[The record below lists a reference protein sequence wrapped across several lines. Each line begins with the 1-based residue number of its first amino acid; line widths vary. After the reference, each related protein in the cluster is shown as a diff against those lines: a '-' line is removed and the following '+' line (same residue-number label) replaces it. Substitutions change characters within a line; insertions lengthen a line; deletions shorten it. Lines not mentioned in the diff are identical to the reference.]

1 MGERT
6 WDIIVKSLEAEG
18 VKYVFGLPG
27 NPMALY
33 DSLYDSNIEPILVR
47 HEGSGAFMAFAYSK
61 LTREPGVCFG
71 SPGPGVTNMVS
82 GVLEAYSGCQ
92 PMIMLGASVGL
103 QNEGKGAFQ
112 ETPQMEIFKPIT
124 KWSHRILRPDRASW
138 AMNQAFSQ
146 ASNGQPGPVYID
158 VPFNVGLKETEKA
171 SYVKSRRP
179 IRVKPS
185 FEAVKDCADLLLRS
199 ERPVIVAGGGAYM
212 SNSGSEIRSLAELVG
227 IPVLTT
233 PSGRGLIPEDHP
245 LSVGLVGLYRTR
257 IGKKV
262 YHNSDLLISLGSRN
276 EEFQTA
282 AWNYYPEGAK
292 LVQVDIAF
300 SELGRNW
307 FPDIPIVADVK
318 LFLRDLLTV
327 LKEKIT
333 GKPLDEMPRIKT
345 IIEEKERFLQDISE
359 ECLGTKDVKSKRV
372 VFEANRVFGRNTV
385 LVNENGS
392 QDLWSYYS
400 PYYRVLDLDGCVAP
414 AEQTCM
420 GLGVAGAI
428 GAKLAAPDRDVICTT
443 GDGAFQMCMKEL
455 PTAVQYKVPATWIVL
470 NNYSLGWIKLHQW
483 ANEERYISVDYEAQ
497 PDFKLIA
504 EASGCYGEKITK
516 ADEIRTSLESAKKKN
531 QEGIPAVLDFIV
543 EPMDFPQGFKEF
555 HPNIFI

>member
-1 MGERT
+1 
-6 WDIIVKSLEAEG
+6 
-18 VKYVFGLPG
+18 
-27 NPMALY
+27 
-33 DSLYDSNIEPILVR
+33 
-47 HEGSGAFMAFAYSK
+47 
-61 LTREPGVCFG
+61 
-71 SPGPGVTNMVS
+71 MVS

-124 KWSHRILRPDRASW
+124 KWSHRILRPDRAGW
-138 AMNQAFSQ
+138 VMNQAFSQ
-146 ASNGQPGPVYID
+146 ASNGQPGQVYVD
-158 VPFNVGLKETEKA
+158 VPFDVGLKETEETL
-171 SYVKSRRP
+171 YVKSRRP
-179 IRVKPS
+179 IRVKPGL
-185 FEAVKDCADLLLRS
+185 EVVKDCADLLLKS

-233 PSGRGLIPEDHP
+233 PSGRGVIPEEHP

-257 IGKKV
+257 VGKRV
-262 YHNSDLLISLGSRN
+262 YQESDLLISLGSRN

-292 LVQVDIAF
+292 LVQVDIES

-307 FPDIPIVADVK
+307 VPDIPIVADVK
-318 LFLRDLLTV
+318 LFVRDLLTV
-327 LKEKIT
+327 LKKKIAN
-333 GKPLDEMPRIKT
+333 KPLDEIPHVKT
-345 IIEEKERFLQDISE
+345 IIEVKERFLEEISE

-372 VFEANRVFGRNTV
+372 VFEANNVFGRNTV

-400 PYYRVLDLDGCVAP
+400 PYYRVLDLDGCIAP

-443 GDGAFQMCMKEL
+443 GDGAFQMSMKEL
-455 PTAVQYKVPATWIVL
+455 PTAVQYKTPVTWIVL

-483 ANEERYISVDYEAQ
+483 ANKERYISVDYEAQ

-504 EASGCYGEKITK
+504 EASGCYGEKVTK
-516 ADEIRTSLESAKKKN
+516 ADEIRPALESAKEKN
-531 QEGIPAVLDFIV
+531 KEGIPAVLDFIV

-555 HPNIFI
+555 HPKIFT